1 MEKYLNITK
10 PRVVIENKFCHSL
23 GISLYRGSTVTG
35 FFPLHPNLPTY
46 FPLIC
51 KVILFCLLIYI
62 FLNQNRS
69 LYNLKNAKIVWNE
82 RLQIILC
89 GVLEGLEHR
98 NAINT
103 VTDPGEGAGGQPP
116 PPPPLFLDQTETRRA
131 EKFFLSPGTPPHLSQ
146 GLDDRPEVKFLWE
159 SIDWAR
165 NKWSLSALLGVRIER
180 VELTENVRAF
190 PRDKENCP

>member
-35 FFPLHPNLPTY
+35 FFPLHHNLPTY

-69 LYNLKNAKIVWNE
+69 LYNLKNAKIVWNW

-89 GVLEGLEHR
+89 SVLEGLEHQ

-103 VTDPGEGAGGQPP
+103 VTDPGEGPGGQPP
-116 PPPPLFLDQTETRRA
+116 PPLIFRPNWDPKGR
-131 EKFFLSPGTPPHLSQ
+131 KNFFEPGAPPPHLSQ

-180 VELTENVRAF
+180 VEFTENVRAF

>member
-35 FFPLHPNLPTY
+35 FFPLHHNLPTY

-69 LYNLKNAKIVWNE
+69 LYNLKNAKIVWNW

-89 GVLEGLEHR
+89 SVLEGLEHQ

-103 VTDPGEGAGGQPP
+103 VTDPGEGPGGQP

-131 EKFFLSPGTPPHLSQ
+131 EKIFWSPGHPLPTYLRVWMTGPRLSFYENLLTGQ
-146 GLDDRPEVKFLWE
+146 ETSDRCPRYWVSVLSGLNLQKM
-159 SIDWAR
+159 
-165 NKWSLSALLGVRIER
+165 
-180 VELTENVRAF
+180 
-190 PRDKENCP
+190 

>member
-35 FFPLHPNLPTY
+35 FFPLHHNLPTY

-69 LYNLKNAKIVWNE
+69 LYNLKNAKIVWNW

-89 GVLEGLEHR
+89 SVLEGLEHR

-103 VTDPGEGAGGQPP
+103 VMDPGEGPGGQP

-131 EKFFLSPGTPPHLSQ
+131 EKIFLSPGTPSPLLS
-146 GLDDRPEVKFLWE
+146 GSGWP
-159 SIDWAR
+159 AR
-165 NKWSLSALLGVRIER
+165 G
-180 VELTENVRAF
+180 
-190 PRDKENCP
+190 